1 MLMCFFNERQ
11 CDSDCDKEDND
22 KDDADSGKSILCS
35 LFIRNHKLVEDIYN
49 NSRDKKRRW
58 GKQYGWL
65 EGRFVVDLLAKLMCQ
80 KWPLAGYLLQSPR
93 HQRLWPRSRCLPS
106 WPSSKT
112 TRRRSHRSGDE
123 EGDDEDDAD
132 GRKDDVGDVEADSHH
147 SLLSPR
153 CQGLLG
159 LAKSIIIPDISTIII
174 KMTVTTIVIITTDRS
189 QVCCRI
195 L

>member
-1 MLMCFFNERQ
+1 M
-11 CDSDCDKEDND
+11 KDNVIATVT
-22 KDDADSGKSILCS
+22 KKTMTKRMQIAGRMFYVHPESQAGWRCNS
-35 LFIRNHKLVEDIYN
+35 
-49 NSRDKKRRW
+49 SRDKKDDGENNTDDW
-58 GKQYGWL
+58 KDNI
-65 EGRFVVDLLAKLMCQ
+65 VDQCWPDGQVDAS
-80 KWPLAGYLLQSPR
+80 KWPLAAYLLQFPR
-93 HQRLWPRSRCLPS
+93 HQRLWQRSRCLPS

-159 LAKSIIIPDISTIII
+159 LANIVIVMNIRTIII
-174 KMTVTTIVIITTDRS
+174 KMTELLSS
-189 QVCCRI
+189 QAW
-195 L
+195 